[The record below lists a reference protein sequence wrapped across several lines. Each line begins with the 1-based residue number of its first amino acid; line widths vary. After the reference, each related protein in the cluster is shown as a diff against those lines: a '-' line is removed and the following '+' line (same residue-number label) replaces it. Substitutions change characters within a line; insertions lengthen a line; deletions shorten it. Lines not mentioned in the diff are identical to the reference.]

1 MKKIIASLFGL
12 SLLIAH
18 SSQAQ
23 KPKNFEG
30 VITYAIELDSDD
42 LDPMTKSFLEGMST
56 EVFIK
61 GEKTKIIQDQGMAK
75 TIIISEG
82 KKAPVILMDMMG
94 QKLRMKNDPDF
105 TKKEEEAAKNT
116 QIKETNETKTI
127 AGYTCKKA
135 EVTNMN
141 GETAVVYYTP
151 ELPASNSPG
160 AQFKGL
166 KGMAL
171 EYELNQMGM
180 KMIVK
185 AKSVKSEKV
194 ADSKFAIPD
203 GYTEVSVE
211 DLQKMFGGGM

>member
-1 MKKIIASLFGL
+1 MKKIFASLLGL
-12 SLLIAH
+12 SLLVAFNAN
-18 SSQAQ
+18 AQ

-30 VITYAIELDSDD
+30 VISYGISIDSED
-42 LDPMTKSFLEGMST
+42 LDPMSKSVLEGMTT

-75 TIIISEG
+75 TIIITDG
-82 KKAPVILMDMMG
+82 KKQPVILMDMMG
-94 QKLRMKNDPDF
+94 QKFRLKSDPDF
-105 TKKEEEAAKNT
+105 AKKEEEVEKNT
-116 QIKETNETKTI
+116 KIKETNETKTI
-127 AGYTCKKA
+127 AGYNCKKV

-141 GETAVVYYTP
+141 GETSIVYYSP
-151 ELPASNSPG
+151 DLPASNSAG

-171 EYELNQMGM
+171 EYEVNQMGM
-180 KMIVK
+180 KMIVA
-185 AKSVKSEKV
+185 AKSVKAEKI

-203 GYTEVSVE
+203 GYTEISVE